1 MQFRKAFQ
9 RSTIGI
15 IVIFALAL
23 ILVSIQPAFAQKVS
37 LKIACTPSKTHPIGK
52 GLLLFKKN
60 VEELSKGE
68 IKVKVF
74 LSGALGG
81 AVDNIQGVQAG
92 SIEMASDNA
101 GSFIPFCPEF
111 DIWSLPFLWKSPEQ
125 IHEFVDGP
133 FGDALTAALE
143 KRLGITSFGY
153 STSASRQIEAKVPIY
168 KVEDM
173 KGLKI
178 RVMNDPGLINA
189 FKHMGAIPTPISF
202 KEVYSAAQSGVVDG
216 LETSFVAWISNK
228 LYEVAK
234 YGIRVNY
241 SDTGRVYYANKKW
254 FDSLE
259 PAQQKIIRDAMRK
272 TIQFVRD
279 EYAIQG
285 ASVEKRAKELGAVI
299 IDPDLE
305 SFKKAVMPIYD
316 KFNATMGN
324 EWIKKIRDE

>member
-1 MQFRKAFQ
+1 MKYRHL
-9 RSTIGI
+9 RSILTIGFA
-15 IVIFALAL
+15 VIFTLSF
-23 ILVSIQPAFAQKVS
+23 IFVSQPAFAKKVS
-37 LKIACTPSKTHPIGK
+37 LKIACTPSKTHPIGM

-60 VEELSKGE
+60 VEEMSKGE
-68 IKVKVF
+68 ITVKVF

-111 DIWSLPFLWKSPEQ
+111 DIWSLPFLWKGPEQ
-125 IHEFVDGP
+125 IHEIVDGP

-153 STSASRQIEAKVPIY
+153 STSASRQIEAKVPIH

-178 RVMNDPGLINA
+178 RVMNDPGLIEA
-189 FKHMGAIPTPISF
+189 FKQMGAIPTPISF
-202 KEVYSAAQSGVVDG
+202 GEVYSAVQSGVVDG

-241 SDTGRVYYANKKW
+241 SDTGRVYYANLKW
-254 FDSLE
+254 FNSLE
-259 PAQQKIIRDAMRK
+259 PAHQKIIRDAMK
-272 TIQFVRD
+272 TTIQFVRD
-279 EYAIQG
+279 EYTRQEAD
-285 ASVEKRAKELGAVI
+285 VEKRAKELGAEI
-299 IDPDLE
+299 INPDLE
-305 SFKKAVMPIYD
+305 SFKKAVMPIY
-316 KFNATMGN
+316 KNFNATMGN
-324 EWIKKIRDE
+324 EWIEKIRGK